1 MNVKNIKSFI
11 EFYESLGVSTFI
23 TPYSRNSWKNEEKVK
38 FFSKTDDDFKSTEN
52 LGNKNSELELLKKK
66 NN

>member
-23 TPYSRNSWKNEEKVK
+23 TPYSRNSRKINEKVK
-38 FFSKTDDDFKSTEN
+38 RLFKTEDDFEDTKDLNNKSYQ
-52 LGNKNSELELLKKK
+52 LELLKNK
-66 NN
+66 